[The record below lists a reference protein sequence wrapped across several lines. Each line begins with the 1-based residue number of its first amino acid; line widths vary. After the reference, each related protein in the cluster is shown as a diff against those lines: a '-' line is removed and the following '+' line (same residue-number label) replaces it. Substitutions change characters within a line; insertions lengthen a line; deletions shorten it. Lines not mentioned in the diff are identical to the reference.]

1 MNKFLKDHTELET
14 CSVGFKGEI
23 TVDDIYRMWVATA
36 SIASGEVV
44 AGILP
49 HSAPSSS
56 LASLKTSITKNKSA
70 KKTILAATSIKPLNA
85 KLTSVG
91 SNAWAIG
98 RDGTSKGNSVHL
110 YNPHFPWEGIQRQYM
125 VHVTIPGELN
135 VMGVTLGGFPLPFSG
150 FTEDIGLGA
159 HFLCGSTL
167 VIS

>member
-1 MNKFLKDHTELET
+1 M
-14 CSVGFKGEI
+14 V
-23 TVDDIYRMWVATA
+23 TA

-49 HSAPSSS
+49 HSAPSSPVV
-56 LASLKTSITKNKSA
+56 SLKNSTTKDSNKE
-70 KKTILAATSIKPLNA
+70 KTILAATSIKPLNA

-98 RDGTSKGNSVHL
+98 RDGTNKSNSVHL

-150 FTEDIGLGA
+150 FTE
-159 HFLCGSTL
+159 
-167 VIS
+167 V